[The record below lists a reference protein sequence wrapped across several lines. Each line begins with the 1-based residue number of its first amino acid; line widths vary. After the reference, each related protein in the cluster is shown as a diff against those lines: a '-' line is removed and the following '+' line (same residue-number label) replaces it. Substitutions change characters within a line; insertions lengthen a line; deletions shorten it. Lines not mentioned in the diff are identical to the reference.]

1 MTNIFR
7 FKLRSSKGLI
17 SIYILC
23 RKYNLVFRIY
33 DKNKDG
39 FITRKGEEK
48 KKIFLMTQL
57 CTRIPECEQKVVSQ
71 TD

>member
-23 RKYNLVFRIY
+23 RIYNLVFRIY

-39 FITRKGEEK
+39 FITRRGE
-48 KKIFLMTQL
+48 
-57 CTRIPECEQKVVSQ
+57 
-71 TD
+71 